1 MIYQIQDSLQILY
14 ADVAILAGLAKTPRP
29 MSHKEENK
37 LLKDL
42 ENLLSGKGEE
52 IPTCKYLL
60 EARALLVEIMNW
72 RDQNQNPEDGEDY
85 ASHFDRIEW
94 IEEIIEAIDDAIEY
108 GNCI

>member
-1 MIYQIQDSLQILY
+1 
-14 ADVAILAGLAKTPRP
+14 
-29 MSHKEENK
+29 
-37 LLKDL
+37 
-42 ENLLSGKGEE
+42 
-52 IPTCKYLL
+52 
-60 EARALLVEIMNW
+60 MNW